1 MKLCRDQ
8 IKTILIIIN
17 TIHRCCKLTSSDL
30 ICVNLFVVDVD
41 SDPLAEH
48 QLHGG
53 GVAELDRGFDDQ
65 VNAFVRRSDA
75 VEVNGIVDG

>member
-1 MKLCRDQ
+1 MQ
-8 IKTILIIIN
+8 FITN
-17 TIHRCCKLTSSDL
+17 TIHLCCEPTPTNL
-30 ICVNLFVVDVD
+30 ICVNLLVVDVD
-41 SDPLAEH
+41 SNPLAEH

-65 VNAFVRRSDA
+65 VNALVRRRDA